1 MTKIR
6 KLNRLDKP
14 KLKEL
19 ISFLNVN
26 NESHFV
32 KTLIDALPGHLHYYL
47 PLKYKFLD
55 ESYLLT
61 DKKHVLGLI
70 SVNTFKGNHKKI
82 NISRLLFL
90 ENAYEAA
97 QQLVEFV
104 IAQYGAMGAH
114 TFFVLVDETYSELA
128 QLFVNNCGFRQ
139 CSYEQIIEVT
149 KYSFRKNRN
158 LSCRRFKNSDAKEV
172 TEIYNDSILT
182 HFKPTLNRRE
192 KEFCESICS
201 GLKYLTEYRYVIEE
215 QNSSGIIA
223 YFKISTADNENYTVD
238 FNYSDGYEIDLETI
252 LYFASREILRRKR
265 RFKLFIKIK
274 NYIRTNKQQEEYIN
288 REGFKHINTKL
299 LLVKD
304 FFRIVKEYSPEEK
317 FAVLGG
323 WHNSPTF

>member
-19 ISFLNVN
+19 VSFLNVD

-32 KTLIDALPGHLHYYL
+32 KMLTDALPGHLHYYL

-61 DKKHVLGLI
+61 KKKHVFGLI
-70 SVNTFKGNHKKI
+70 SVNTFKGNYKKI

-104 IAQYGAMGAH
+104 IAQYGAIGAH
-114 TFFVLVDETYSELA
+114 TFFVLVDERYSELA

-139 CSYEQIIEVT
+139 CSCEKIFESS
-149 KYSFRKNRN
+149 KYSFKRNRN
-158 LSCRRFKNSDAKEV
+158 LTCRRFKNSDAKEV
-172 TEIYNDSILT
+172 SELYNDSLIT
-182 HFKPTLNRRE
+182 HFKPTLNRRRE
-192 KEFCESICS
+192 EFCESICS
-201 GLKYLTEYRYVIEE
+201 GLNYFTEYRYVIEE
-215 QNSSGIIA
+215 PDTSRIIS

-238 FNYSDGYEIDLETI
+238 YNYSGGYDIDLETI
-252 LYFASREILRRKR
+252 LSFATREILRRKR
-265 RFKLFIKIK
+265 RFKLFVKTK
-274 NYIRTNKQQEEYIN
+274 NYIQTNKQQEEYMN
-288 REGFKHINTKL
+288 REGFKCVNTKL

-304 FFRIVKEYSPEEK
+304 FFKIAKEYSSEEK

-323 WHNSPTF
+323 WNNSPTF